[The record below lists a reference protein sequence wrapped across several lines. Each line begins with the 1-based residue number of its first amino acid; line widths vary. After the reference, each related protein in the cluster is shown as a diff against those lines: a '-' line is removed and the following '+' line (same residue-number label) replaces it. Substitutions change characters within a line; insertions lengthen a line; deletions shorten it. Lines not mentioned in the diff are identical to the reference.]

1 VIRGSGIKFLGLTM
15 VVLLSTPLSSCGD
28 KKEEPHAPPQVSV
41 ITIEPQH
48 FDLTTELPGRTT
60 AFRVAEIRPQVTG
73 IIQKRLFTEGGEV
86 KEGQQLYQID
96 DTLYRASVESAKAGL
111 AKALATVKSSRLK
124 AARYKALIAAKAVSK
139 QDYDDA
145 VATLAENEAS
155 VASARANL
163 DTAQANLAYTKV
175 FSPISGRIGKSSVTE
190 GALVTA
196 NQTTALATVTQ
207 LDPIYVDLTQS
218 STDLLKLRR
227 DIADGRVKGIKD
239 EKAAVTLKLQDSDE
253 QYGQAGHLLFSDV
266 TVSEDTGTV
275 QLRAIFPNAHEDLL
289 PGLFVRA
296 VVAEG
301 SIDQALL
308 VPQQALTRNPNGS
321 GSVWLVGDDNKVKQ
335 QTVTTAQTVGDKW
348 LVTSGI
354 KAGDRVVMEG
364 VQKIHAGMEV
374 KPVAFGNES
383 EAKAGTKTQPA
394 Q

>member
-1 VIRGSGIKFLGLTM
+1 M
-15 VVLLSTPLSSCGD
+15 VVLLSTLLSSCGD
-28 KKEEPHAPPQVSV
+28 KKEEPLAAPQVSV

-96 DTLYRASVESAKAGL
+96 DTLYKASVESAKAGL

-124 AARYKALIAAKAVSK
+124 AARYKELVAAKAVSK

-239 EKAAVTLKLQDSDE
+239 GKAAVTLKLQDSDE
-253 QYGQAGHLLFSDV
+253 QYGQAGHLMFSDV

-374 KPVAFGNES
+374 KPVAFDDEP